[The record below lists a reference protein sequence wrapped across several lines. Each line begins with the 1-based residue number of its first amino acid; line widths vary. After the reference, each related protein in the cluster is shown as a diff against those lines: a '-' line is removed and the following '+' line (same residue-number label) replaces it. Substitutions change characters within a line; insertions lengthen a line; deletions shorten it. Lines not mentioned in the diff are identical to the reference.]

1 MKNYINSQPGLIRF
15 LLTALGDRVL
25 QQQQQEEEE
34 EDGEEEEESTSLL
47 GERGEGRVGRQ
58 EK

>member
-15 LLTALGDRVL
+15 LLTALGDRAL
-25 QQQQQEEEE
+25 QQQQQEEE